1 MRTCKMCK
9 HEGEDKDFAWN
20 YSYYADGSKVKLHY
34 NVCKKCTTQTC
45 YSNFKKKKETDPCF
59 YFSRQTWKTLN
70 QRCINGRYAHSESIK
85 NSPQMQS
92 YHKKGI
98 ELHITKEE
106 LIQFWYDNERKVKN
120 IMKLGQTPTID
131 RIDNNGNYTLDNIQ
145 IISRTEN
152 IHKSRGYAEN
162 PKPYDPE
169 QKKEE
174 NRKQYLKHKKN
185 NEGEN

>member
-1 MRTCKMCK
+1 MRMCK
-9 HEGEDKDFAWN
+9 ICGLQKEEHDFTWM
-20 YSYYADGSKVKLHY
+20 YDYKADGTKTKAIQ
-34 NVCKKCTTQTC
+34 NVCKKCTSKRQWQYTLAA
-45 YSNFKKKKETDPCF
+45 KKTDPCR
-59 YFSRQTWKTLN
+59 YYAKSTWTTLN
-70 QRCINGRYAHSESIK
+70 QRACQGKYSNSPSIK

-106 LIQFWYDNERKVKN
+106 LTKFWYDNESKVKA
-120 IMKLGQTPTID
+120 ILSAGETPSID
-131 RIDNNGNYTLDNIQ
+131 RINDKGHYSLDNIQ
-145 IISRTEN
+145 IISRKEN

-174 NRKQYLKHKKN
+174 NRKQYLKHKENKN
-185 NEGEN
+185 EN